1 MAPVSVH
8 LKPKT
13 GKEITLDDLRELVE
27 KSKGVPGK
35 SPVLVTVVNSSRPA
49 RISLVDIEIAD

>member
-1 MAPVSVH
+1 MSPVSVH

-13 GKEITLDDLRELVE
+13 GNEITLDDLRELVE

-35 SPVLVTVVNSSRPA
+35 SPVLVTLNKRTTKIDV
-49 RISLVDIEIAD
+49 LDIEIAD

>member
-1 MAPVSVH
+1 MSVH

-27 KSKGVPGK
+27 KAKGVPGK
-35 SPVLVTVVNSSRPA
+35 SPILVTVVNSSRPA
-49 RISLVDIEIAD
+49 KVSLLDIDIAD

>member
-27 KSKGVPGK
+27 KSKGVPGR

>member
-1 MAPVSVH
+1 MPPVSVH

-27 KSKGVPGK
+27 KAKGVPGK
-35 SPVLVTVVNSSRPA
+35 SPILVTVVNSSRPA
-49 RISLVDIEIAD
+49 KVSLLNIDIAD